1 MGEFVRVETD
11 GAVATIRL
19 DRPPANALA
28 RAVSEE
34 LREAALAVT
43 EDDGIRAV
51 VVWGGEKIFAAGADI
66 KAMVDYGPGEIA
78 ADVGALGSACRAL
91 EAVPKIVIAAV
102 NGFALGGGLELALA
116 CDVRLAAS
124 DARLGLPEISLG
136 IIPGAGG
143 TQRLPRLVGLA
154 RARELILSGRWVDA
168 DEGFA
173 IGLVDRVVPP
183 ERVHAEA
190 LDEAGRY
197 AAGPTLAYAAAKRA
211 LSAALGDL
219 ERGLEGE
226 RELFVPLFATRDQ
239 EEGMR
244 AFLEK
249 REPRFEGR

>member
-143 TQRLPRLVGLA
+143 TQRLPA
-154 RARELILSGRWVDA
+154 W
-168 DEGFA
+168 
-173 IGLVDRVVPP
+173 
-183 ERVHAEA
+183 
-190 LDEAGRY
+190 
-197 AAGPTLAYAAAKRA
+197 
-211 LSAALGDL
+211 SASR
-219 ERGLEGE
+219 ERGS
-226 RELFVPLFATRDQ
+226 
-239 EEGMR
+239 
-244 AFLEK
+244 
-249 REPRFEGR
+249 

>member
-1 MGEFVRVETD
+1 M
-11 GAVATIRL
+11 
-19 DRPPANALA
+19 
-28 RAVSEE
+28 
-34 LREAALAVT
+34 
-43 EDDGIRAV
+43 
-51 VVWGGEKIFAAGADI
+51 
-66 KAMVDYGPGEIA
+66 
-78 ADVGALGSACRAL
+78 
-91 EAVPKIVIAAV
+91 
-102 NGFALGGGLELALA
+102 
-116 CDVRLAAS
+116 
-124 DARLGLPEISLG
+124 
-136 IIPGAGG
+136 
-143 TQRLPRLVGLA
+143 
-154 RARELILSGRWVDA
+154 DA